1 MFKLTRSAISSR
13 KNMHEWILSDADNET
28 SWLKMKLNNII
39 KFWKYETRDT
49 TGKKIQ
55 VAKLY
60 GPYDIRLDFV
70 DEKIIRDE
78 EVRIDVHYCSITM
91 TDILLWANQHRRI
104 IKKGTILGFEA
115 SGKILEIGRL
125 AQEKENFYWG
135 EEVLIHNYP
144 IVGALA
150 ETCIAHYNNVFKLG
164 RKKKLSMKNA
174 AILTDD
180 YFSPFLIFGRRSK
193 LNEDEYILINTNLA
207 YSALAASDIAAYIFH
222 AKPIIACNCLTSF
235 NHSSGAIA
243 IIDRSKLSDELERI
257 TGKREVRL
265 IIDTIGGK
273 HFATLLK
280 CLQHEGI
287 VAVLD
292 YARDSKYSY
301 RYIFPS
307 NYTFLAL
314 AIEHYKNNDPFIYR
328 ETMQNLLNYRIDGT
342 IYPRV
347 SAIFGLNNINKAFE
361 YGAKLT
367 RGKILIDLKNHDKYH
382 ICES

>member
-1 MFKLTRSAISSR
+1 
-13 KNMHEWILSDADNET
+13 
-28 SWLKMKLNNII
+28 
-39 KFWKYETRDT
+39 
-49 TGKKIQ
+49 
-55 VAKLY
+55 
-60 GPYDIRLDFV
+60 
-70 DEKIIRDE
+70 
-78 EVRIDVHYCSITM
+78 M
-91 TDILLWANQHRRI
+91 TDILLWANQHRRV
-104 IKKGTILGFEA
+104 IKKETILGFEA

-207 YSALAASDIAAYIFH
+207 YSALAASDIAAYVFH

-328 ETMQNLLNYRIDGT
+328 ETMQNLLNYRIEGT